1 MLLLIVLWLL
11 IEGLR
16 VHFGLNHCLLHCAV
30 CTELLRHHL
39 SFSLRL
45 TCIKLL
51 ILHFR
56 RLCIVLA
63 GLHSVVLCLLYL
75 PEGLHL
81 FFLSHSLLRSQMLQ
95 LIVFISLTTHW
106 YRLLLLIL
114 DWDLS
119 GLWFKS
125 WIILNIDSI

>member
-1 MLLLIVLWLL
+1 
-11 IEGLR
+11 
-16 VHFGLNHCLLHCAV
+16 
-30 CTELLRHHL
+30 
-39 SFSLRL
+39 
-45 TCIKLL
+45 
-51 ILHFR
+51 
-56 RLCIVLA
+56 
-63 GLHSVVLCLLYL
+63 LYL

-81 FFLSHSLLRSQMLQ
+81 FFLSHSLLWRQMLQ

-119 GLWFKS
+119 GLWFQS